1 MPLHASPSLPQIQ
14 PIPPRIPP
22 AAGAIAETA
31 GPHPTSDCCG
41 VPTRA
46 DEQQFLQ
53 PRADRRN
60 MAAGAPHGSDLVF
73 ECQVGRGRI
82 SRAKRRIA
90 GAIHALQTASISV
103 PSRR

>member
-1 MPLHASPSLPQIQ
+1 
-14 PIPPRIPP
+14 
-22 AAGAIAETA
+22 
-31 GPHPTSDCCG
+31 
-41 VPTRA
+41 
-46 DEQQFLQ
+46 
-53 PRADRRN
+53 